1 MDSEKVCWA
10 ICGAMYYAAMV
21 TGWQRHSAL
30 KMPQY
35 EKKMFPQ

>member
-1 MDSEKVCWA
+1 M
-10 ICGAMYYAAMV
+10 CGAMYYYAAMV

-35 EKKMFPQ
+35 EKKNVSAINEKEGQ